1 MTFSK
6 DRQEDDEIKVKFG
19 EAVRHRRR
27 ELDISQDELAVR
39 SGLNRS
45 YITEVE
51 TGKRNVALV
60 NIGRLAEALDVPIAE
75 LFSAVEDEE
84 AGSVGRSE
92 TSS

>member
-6 DRQEDDEIKVKFG
+6 DRHEDEALKARFG
-19 EAVRHRRR
+19 DAVRHRRR

-60 NIGRLAEALDVPIAE
+60 NIGRLAGALDVSIAE
-75 LFSAVEDEE
+75 LFSGAERE
-84 AGSVGRSE
+84 GSESQFNLEIDG
-92 TSS
+92 